1 MEGLIEILVRNVL
14 KTRKPA
20 EIPLVDG
27 DRIQIMIGS
36 RKGPDGWWKQ
46 NEYSIY
52 AFHGTPVVRGFFAGP
67 APGVVYLYG
76 KPEREGSDLGLNPY
90 AEIAYQIAKGA
101 GLDIKFK
108 YKRFYVNDKALA
120 WSHQPQLLEMPD
132 GSGSI
137 TVYTMC

>member
-1 MEGLIEILVRNVL
+1 MAGLIEMLVCNAL

-36 RKGPDGWWKQ
+36 RKTPDGRWEPI
-46 NEYSIY
+46 EYSIY
-52 AFHGTPVVRGFFAGP
+52 AFQGTPVVKGFLAGP
-67 APGVVYLYG
+67 APSIVYLYG
-76 KPEREGSDLGLNPY
+76 KPEKEGSDLGLNPY

-101 GLDIKFK
+101 GLDIKFTN
-108 YKRFYVNDKALA
+108 KRFYVNDRALA

-132 GSGSI
+132 FSGSI

>member
-14 KTRKPA
+14 KTRKPT

-27 DRIQIMIGS
+27 DRIQILVGS
-36 RKGPDGWWKQ
+36 CKTQAGVWMP

-52 AFHGTPVVRGFFAGP
+52 AFQGTPVARGFFASS
-67 APGVVYLYG
+67 APSIVYLYG
-76 KPEREGSDLGLNPY
+76 TPEKEGSDLGLNPY

-101 GLDIKFK
+101 GLDIKFR
-108 YKRFYVNDKALA
+108 YKRFYVNDKALS
-120 WSHQPQLLEMPD
+120 WSHEPQLLEMPD

-137 TVYTMC
+137 TVYTMS